1 MALFTRF
8 QTLRV
13 AAGRSLSVA
22 PRRSSLLLF
31 IAVSLAVAVGFPP
44 RGGGAQ
50 AQENLVARGKY
61 LAVNV
66 AHCIGCHSPI
76 GAKGQR
82 IARLEFSGVPAK
94 NVKRRQG
101 PPQNVGFPGPAGMRA
116 YPKNITP
123 DPETGIGSW
132 TEADFL
138 RAFKE
143 GVNPQGKK
151 YAYTQMEW
159 ETYRGIRDEDLR
171 AMYAYLRTVPAVKNA
186 VPKNIPA
193 KAPASK
199 KKVTKKETKTTTEQP
214 EKKKPATE

>member
-13 AAGRSLSVA
+13 AAGRSLRVA
-22 PRRSSLLLF
+22 QRRSSLLLF
-31 IAVSLAVAVGFPP
+31 IAVSLAVAAGFPL
-44 RGGGAQ
+44 RSSRAQ
-50 AQENLVARGKY
+50 TQEDLVGRGKY
-61 LAVNV
+61 LAVHV

-76 GAKGQR
+76 GAKGRR
-82 IARLEFSGVPAK
+82 IAGIEFSGVPAK
-94 NVKRRQG
+94 NAKRRQG
-101 PPQNVGFPGPAGMRA
+101 PPQNVGFPGPGGMRT
-116 YPKNITP
+116 YPRNITP

-151 YAYTQMEW
+151 HAYTQMEW
-159 ETYRGIRDEDLR
+159 ETYRGIRDEDVR
-171 AMYAYLRTVPAVKNA
+171 AIYAYLRTVPAVKNA
-186 VPKNIPA
+186 VPKDIPA
-193 KAPASK
+193 KSPASK
-199 KKVTKKETKTTTEQP
+199 KTGTKKVTEKT